1 MRQVSS
7 ESLGADLSVGP
18 PATRLPDDHP
28 DVAVMAELGTYEG
41 LVDARDVEALRG
53 LAARNPDSPLVWALL
68 ARTELD
74 GVASDPEAVALDA
87 VTAYAY
93 ARAGYHRGLDA
104 LRRSGWRGQGYIPV
118 SHIPNRGF
126 LAALIALGD
135 SARLIGETEE
145 ADRIAQ
151 FVEQSDPEALAFL
164 ARGVVAGP
172 AGTEEQ
178 E

>member
-1 MRQVSS
+1 MPVTLRRCAGLRLATPTLRWCGRSS
-7 ESLGADLSVGP
+7 RAPSSTAFATD
-18 PATRLPDDHP
+18 PA
-28 DVAVMAELGTYEG
+28 
-41 LVDARDVEALRG
+41 
-53 LAARNPDSPLVWALL
+53 
-68 ARTELD
+68 
-74 GVASDPEAVALDA
+74 AVALDA

-151 FVEQSDPEALAFL
+151 FVQQSDPEALAFL